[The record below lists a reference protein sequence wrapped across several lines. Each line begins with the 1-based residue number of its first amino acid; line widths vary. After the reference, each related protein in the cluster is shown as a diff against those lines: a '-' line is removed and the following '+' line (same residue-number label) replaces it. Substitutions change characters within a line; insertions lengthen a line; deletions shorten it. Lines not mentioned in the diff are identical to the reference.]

1 MGKDMRGFVF
11 FCAFFLSLL
20 RLDKGVF
27 LEAHPFL
34 KNDRLAF
41 YGDSNTD
48 WGSYHK
54 IIQEYFHKFYPE
66 QDLQAL
72 NEGMAGDSISAGY
85 YWRLEER
92 VFPKK
97 PNVLFV
103 MFGIND
109 LNWGRDLS
117 FKNRETFLRHTEM
130 TVQKAFD
137 SGVRDVYVLTYPATD
152 FPLEGSDPVLCAK
165 IPEVTEAEDSPL
177 QKIGDEA
184 IARSRLICSK
194 DGRCAKG
201 IDIERPMRK
210 VLRES
215 RSANIRYHDVDGV
228 HLNARGNQLV
238 AELILK
244 GLGEPSDQIEKFL
257 KNHLN

>member
-1 MGKDMRGFVF
+1 MRGFI
-11 FCAFFLSLL
+11 FLCYFLL
-20 RLDKGVF
+20 YLLKVDGGGF
-27 LEAHPFL
+27 LFAHPFL

-54 IIQEYFHKFYPE
+54 LIQDYFQKFYPH
-66 QDLQAL
+66 QNLQTL

-85 YWRLEER
+85 YWRLDDK

-97 PNVLFV
+97 PTVLFI

-117 FKNRETFLRHTEM
+117 PKNRETFLRHTEM
-130 TVQKAFD
+130 TVQRAFD
-137 SGVRDVYVLTYPATD
+137 SGVRDVFVLTYPATD

-165 IPEVTEAEDSPL
+165 IPEVTEGDNSPL
-177 QKIGDEA
+177 QKLGDEA
-184 IARSRLICSK
+184 IVRASKICSK
-194 DGRCAKG
+194 QGRCARG

-210 VLRES
+210 ILQES
-215 RSANIRYHDVDGV
+215 RSQNIRYHDLDGV
-228 HLNARGNQLV
+228 HLNDRGHQIV
-238 AELILK
+238 AELILTS
-244 GLGEPSDQIEKFL
+244 LGESSDQVQKFL
-257 KNHLN
+257 KNH

>member
-1 MGKDMRGFVF
+1 MRGFVF
-11 FCAFFLSLL
+11 FGAFFLCLL
-20 RLDKGVF
+20 NMGGGLF
-27 LEAHPFL
+27 LTAHPFL

-48 WGSYHK
+48 WGTYHK
-54 IIQEYFHKFYPE
+54 IIQEYFHKLYP
-66 QDLQAL
+66 DDNLQTL

-85 YWRLEER
+85 YWRLDDR

-97 PNVLFV
+97 PSVLFI

-109 LNWGRDLS
+109 LNWGRDLTL
-117 FKNRETFLRHTEM
+117 KNRETFLRHTEM

-137 SGVRDVYVLTYPATD
+137 SGIRDVYVLSYPATD

-165 IPEVTEAEDSPL
+165 IPEVTEADDSPL
-177 QKIGDEA
+177 QKLGDEA
-184 IARSRLICSK
+184 IARAHLICSK

-210 VLRES
+210 ILQKS
-215 RSANIRYHDVDGV
+215 RSLNVRYHDIDGV
-228 HLNARGNQLV
+228 HLNSRGNQLV

-244 GLGEPSDQIEKFL
+244 GLGEPSDHVQKFL
-257 KNHLN
+257 KNH

>member
-1 MGKDMRGFVF
+1 MRGFVF
-11 FCAFFLSLL
+11 FGAFFLCLL
-20 RLDKGVF
+20 KVDGGGF
-27 LEAHPFL
+27 LFAHPFL
-34 KNDRLAF
+34 RNDRLAF

-48 WGSYHK
+48 WGTYHQ
-54 IIQEYFHKFYPE
+54 IIQDYFHKLYP
-66 QDLQAL
+66 DYNLQTL

-85 YWRLEER
+85 YWRLDDR

-97 PNVLFV
+97 PNVLFI

-117 FKNRETFLRHTEM
+117 SKNRETFLRHTEM

-137 SGVRDVYVLTYPATD
+137 SGIRDVYVLSYPTTD

-165 IPEVTEAEDSPL
+165 IPEVTEADDSPL
-177 QKIGDEA
+177 QKLGDEA
-184 IARSRLICSK
+184 IARARLICSK

-210 VLRES
+210 ILQKS
-215 RSANIRYHDVDGV
+215 RSLNVRYHDIDGV
-228 HLNARGNQLV
+228 HLNSRGNQLV

-244 GLGEPSDQIEKFL
+244 GLGEPSDQVQNFL
-257 KNHLN
+257 KNH

>member
-1 MGKDMRGFVF
+1 MRGFVF
-11 FCAFFLSLL
+11 FGAFFLCLL
-20 RLDKGVF
+20 KVDGGGF
-27 LEAHPFL
+27 LFAHPFL
-34 KNDRLAF
+34 RNDRLAF

-48 WGSYHK
+48 WGTYHQ
-54 IIQEYFHKFYPE
+54 IIQDYFHKLYP
-66 QDLQAL
+66 DYNLQTL

-85 YWRLEER
+85 YWRLDDR

-97 PNVLFV
+97 PNVLFI

-117 FKNRETFLRHTEM
+117 SKNRETFLRHTEM

-137 SGVRDVYVLTYPATD
+137 SGIRDVYVLSYPTTD

-165 IPEVTEAEDSPL
+165 IPEVTEADDSPL
-177 QKIGDEA
+177 QKLGDDA
-184 IARSRLICSK
+184 IARARLICSK

-210 VLRES
+210 ILQKS
-215 RSANIRYHDVDGV
+215 RSLNVRYHDIDGV
-228 HLNARGNQLV
+228 HLNSRGNQLV

-244 GLGEPSDQIEKFL
+244 GLGEPSDQVQNFL
-257 KNHLN
+257 KNH

>member
-1 MGKDMRGFVF
+1 MRGFIV
-11 FCAFFLSLL
+11 FCAFFFFAINVGGGSYLN
-20 RLDKGVF
+20 
-27 LEAHPFL
+27 AHPFL
-34 KNDRLAF
+34 KNDRIAF

-54 IIQEYFHKFYPE
+54 HIQEYFHKFYPD
-66 QDLQAL
+66 QNLQSL

-85 YWRLEER
+85 YWRLDER

-117 FKNRETFLRHTEM
+117 AKNRETFLRHTEM

-137 SGVRDVYVLTYPATD
+137 SGIRDVYVLTYPAMD

-177 QKIGDEA
+177 QKLGDEA
-184 IARSRLICSK
+184 IARAGLICSK
-194 DGRCAKG
+194 EGRCGKG

-210 VLRES
+210 VLQES
-215 RSANIRYHDVDGV
+215 RPLNLRYHDIDGV

-244 GLGEPSDQIEKFL
+244 GLGEPADQVEKFL
-257 KNHLN
+257 KNH